1 MSTMRHLPPL
11 SSVRVFEAAAR
22 HENFTRAAAELGMTQ
37 AAVSYQIRLLEERL
51 AMPLFIRDRRRVR
64 LSDTGRR
71 IAPLVSGA
79 FDTLAGAFSEVSAD
93 NEHVLTI
100 STTATFASNWIAPR
114 LGSFQ
119 VAQPE
124 LAVRLQA
131 DNRLIDFLSEDVDV
145 AIRIGNGGWKG
156 VREHFLFQFHSTPM
170 CSPAFLERYPLRE
183 AAHVLNVP
191 RISADDRWWRRW
203 LDRAGVVAPE
213 GSASQGIWLDSQ
225 IMEGNAAMAGHGL
238 AMLMPVYWP
247 ADLAAGRLVAPF
259 PLISLDGFSIWLV
272 YPEHKRNQPK
282 IRAFRDWLLA
292 EVAVQAKQG
301 PPEAYLVAE
310 SPASGVTRLQRQT

>member
-1 MSTMRHLPPL
+1 
-11 SSVRVFEAAAR
+11 
-22 HENFTRAAAELGMTQ
+22 MTQ

-51 AMPLFIRDRRRVR
+51 AMPLFVRDRRRVR
-64 LSDTGRR
+64 LTDAARR

-79 FDTLAGAFSEVSAD
+79 FDTLAGAFSEVAAD
-93 NEHVLTI
+93 SDQVLSI

-124 LAVRLQA
+124 LAVRLKA

-145 AIRIGNGGWKG
+145 AIRIGDGGWKG
-156 VREHFLFQFHSTPM
+156 VREHFLFQFYSTPM
-170 CSPAFLERYPLRE
+170 CSPEFLERHQLRSPDD
-183 AAHVLNVP
+183 VLNVP
-191 RISADDRWWRRW
+191 RISAGDRWWRRW
-203 LDRAGVVAPE
+203 LDRAGVDTAE
-213 GSASQGIWLDSQ
+213 DSANQGIWLDSQ
-225 IMEGNAAMAGHGL
+225 VMEGNAAMAGHGL

-247 ADLAAGRLVAPF
+247 NDLAAGRLIAPF

-282 IRAFRDWLLA
+282 VRAFRDWLLA
-292 EVAVQAKQG
+292 QVAEQASQG
-301 PPEAYLVAE
+301 PPEVYAVPEGPPDGA
-310 SPASGVTRLQRQT
+310 TRLQRQTQ